1 MNFRHSFVGNVLD
14 GCRGGQGED
23 ARRFCI
29 RFELPQWNPWRF
41 WMRFGLPRRTTGGFS
56 FVLDWLA
63 KSLAE
68 IRVFS
73 KWLAENGA
81 LNDCFPP
88 FFVREIAIHLRLY
101 VKSPFIGGR
110 THASRRSSSPA
121 RAAAARRADSRL
133 LMFTKKWSEG
143 TAVGILDQ
151 IGTGRKPHVQR

>member
-29 RFELPQWNPWRF
+29 RSELPRRNAWRFCIRFGLLQWNPWRF
-41 WMRFGLPRRTTGGFS
+41 WMRSELPRRTTGGFS

-68 IRVFS
+68 VRVFS

-101 VKSPFIGGR
+101 VKPPFIGE
-110 THASRRSSSPA
+110 
-121 RAAAARRADSRL
+121 ADLRPQEEPIACTTCHS
-133 LMFTKKWSEG
+133 
-143 TAVGILDQ
+143 TAGGLTSVDV
-151 IGTGRKPHVQR
+151 H

>member
-14 GCRGGQGED
+14 GCRVGQGED
-23 ARRFCI
+23 ARRFYK
-29 RFELPQWNPWRF
+29 RFESPRWNAWRF
-41 WMRFGLPRRTTGGFS
+41 YIRFGLPQRTTGGFS

-68 IRVFS
+68 VRVFS

-81 LNDCFPP
+81 LSDCFPP

-101 VKSPFIGGR
+101 VKPPFIGGKR
-110 THASRRSSSPA
+110 TRASRRSPSPA

-133 LMFTKKWSEG
+133 LMFTKKWSE
-143 TAVGILDQ
+143 
-151 IGTGRKPHVQR
+151 

>member
-14 GCRGGQGED
+14 GRRGGQGED

-29 RFELPQWNPWRF
+29 RFE
-41 WMRFGLPRRTTGGFS
+41 LPRRTTGGFS

-68 IRVFS
+68 VRVFS

-101 VKSPFIGGR
+101 VKPPFIGE
-110 THASRRSSSPA
+110 
-121 RAAAARRADSRL
+121 ADLRPQEEPIACTTCHS
-133 LMFTKKWSEG
+133 
-143 TAVGILDQ
+143 TAGGLTSVDV
-151 IGTGRKPHVQR
+151 H

>member
-23 ARRFCI
+23 AWRFC
-29 RFELPQWNPWRF
+29 
-41 WMRFGLPRRTTGGFS
+41 MRFGLPRRTTGGFS

-88 FFVREIAIHLRLY
+88 FFAREIAIHLRLY
-101 VKSPFIGGR
+101 VKSPFIGGGLTPLGGAHRLHELPQRGGR
-110 THASRRSSSPA
+110 TH
-121 RAAAARRADSRL
+121 
-133 LMFTKKWSEG
+133 
-143 TAVGILDQ
+143 VC
-151 IGTGRKPHVQR
+151 

>member
-14 GCRGGQGED
+14 GCRGRQGED

-68 IRVFS
+68 VRVFS

-101 VKSPFIGGR
+101 VKPPFIGEADLR
-110 THASRRSSSPA
+110 PQEEPIACTTCRS
-121 RAAAARRADSRL
+121 AAGGLTSVD
-133 LMFTKKWSEG
+133 
-143 TAVGILDQ
+143 V
-151 IGTGRKPHVQR
+151 H